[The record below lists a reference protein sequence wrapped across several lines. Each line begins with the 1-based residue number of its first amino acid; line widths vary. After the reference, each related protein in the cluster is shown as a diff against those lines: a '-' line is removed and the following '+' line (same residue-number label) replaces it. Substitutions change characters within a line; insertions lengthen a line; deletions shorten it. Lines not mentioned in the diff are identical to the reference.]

1 MIEMNLIVRVHS
13 ILFFFSYSCP
23 CFLFSLDMWGLE
35 HSSGA
40 YKKRNSNFLTW
51 LWYTMMYLFGEQMNN
66 ISVAEIV
73 LNELKHV
80 HHQMKREKQLFFMTL
95 RADPMKNKRLLYL
108 FQKDLLPGIHGMI
121 LEAKASRDE
130 VILKG
135 SSKQAKLLGWIYLG
149 VTNIG
154 MLFYILLFALTQT
167 TDRQQA
173 WGQSF
178 ALWLVADIFIVG
190 TLIVLIMHVWIPA
203 ITMTDVLSIQ
213 KKLTETISNYQK
225 NLEEEKLKREKAK
238 ERKYLLLVNDNND
251 NNDNNNNND
260 IINEEKE
267 QESKLSRRRNDGRGD
282 TQQRKSVSGKQRKSV
297 SGKHRK
303 STLGRL
309 LKRKSTVQSIETE
322 TNLVDEA
329 EQEETSEDEQW
340 KPFNA
345 TKYLFLSHR
354 ISKLYSDLTIA
365 KIILNFHSPYPKQS
379 YQYVANLSSSYEQSS
394 SGVSRAF
401 SILLL
406 YFLTSLLAMPVSMQD
421 MFVQATTTVMSGY
434 FILIHYQLFQLSPML
449 VVVPVAVIGI
459 VLSVRQI
466 MKKQGKEEQERLKKL
481 KLAMIEKENEKD
493 GIDNKIT
500 TPKEP
505 QERKHR
511 RSLSSSSLAHST
523 MRGRHVTR
531 RASLAQGIQTAQ
543 SALQSM
549 RRMTAHSEAKSH
561 SSGSEDLS
569 SWFDEDEEG
578 EYHENSTLIGEE
590 DFSFVDDDGSGSEVD
605 IDKIS
610 FSDDKE
616 EIESEDEDEYLHQP
630 KTPNSNYSQ

>member
-1 MIEMNLIVRVHS
+1 
-13 ILFFFSYSCP
+13 
-23 CFLFSLDMWGLE
+23 MWGLD
-35 HSSGA
+35 HSSGV
-40 YKKRNSNFLTW
+40 YKKTNSNFLTW

-73 LNELKHV
+73 LNELKHL

-95 RADPMKNKRLLYL
+95 RTDPMKNKRLLYL

-135 SSKQAKLLGWIYLG
+135 SSKQAKLFGWIYLG

-154 MLFYILLFALTQT
+154 MLFYVLLFALTQS

-178 ALWLVADIFIVG
+178 ALWLVTEIFLVG

-225 NLEEEKLKREKAK
+225 NLEEEKLKQEKATEK
-238 ERKYLLLVNDNND
+238 KYLLLSTE
-251 NNDNNNNND
+251 NNNANSNRY
-260 IINEEKE
+260 EEKE
-267 QESKLSRRRNDGRGD
+267 QERTFSRVRDGNGGR
-282 TQQRKSVSGKQRKSV
+282 QQRKSVLGK
-297 SGKHRK
+297 
-303 STLGRL
+303 L
-309 LKRKSTVQSIETE
+309 LKRNSVEEEENDLMTINENEAKDENI
-322 TNLVDEA
+322 VDG
-329 EQEETSEDEQW
+329 QW

-434 FILIHYQLFQLSPML
+434 FILVHYQLFQLSPML
-449 VVVPVAVIGI
+449 VVVPVAAIGI
-459 VLSVRQI
+459 LLSVRQI
-466 MKKQGKEEQERLKKL
+466 MKKHGKEEQERLKKL
-481 KLAMIEKENEKD
+481 KLAMIEKENEKN
-493 GIDNKIT
+493 GIDNKMKVLQ
-500 TPKEP
+500 KE
-505 QERKHR
+505 KAGH
-511 RSLSSSSLAHST
+511 SLSSSSSLPLK
-523 MRGRHVTR
+523 GKHVTR
-531 RASLAQGIQTAQ
+531 RASVAQGIQTAQ
-543 SALQSM
+543 AALRSVA
-549 RRMTAHSEAKSH
+549 RMTAHSELSKTN
-561 SSGSEDLS
+561 SSGSEGLS
-569 SWFDEDEEG
+569 SLFEDKEEEDDDYHLNGFEYENEDDDYVGFDEREERDED
-578 EYHENSTLIGEE
+578 YPVNDYQFDS
-590 DFSFVDDDGSGSEVD
+590 DSDVD

-610 FSDDKE
+610 VSEENNNFEQQDRFDFDDQDD
-616 EIESEDEDEYLHQP
+616 IVYQNLHQP
-630 KTPNSNYSQ
+630 PLQPQPQPMNYYYNYYNNDYDDYNRNNYNNFEY

>member
-1 MIEMNLIVRVHS
+1 
-13 ILFFFSYSCP
+13 
-23 CFLFSLDMWGLE
+23 MWGLD

-40 YKKRNSNFLTW
+40 YKKTNSNFLTW

-66 ISVAEIV
+66 VSVAEIV
-73 LNELKHV
+73 LNELKHL
-80 HHQMKREKQLFFMTL
+80 HYQMKREKQLFFMTL
-95 RADPMKNKRLLYL
+95 RTDPMKNKRLLYL

-135 SSKQAKLLGWIYLG
+135 SSRQAKLLGWIYLG
-149 VTNIG
+149 ATNIG

-178 ALWLVADIFIVG
+178 ALWLVAEIFIVG

-225 NLEEEKLKREKAK
+225 NLEEEKLKQEKVKETKYLFLTNDENQDSNSYEEKAQ
-238 ERKYLLLVNDNND
+238 
-251 NNDNNNNND
+251 
-260 IINEEKE
+260 EK
-267 QESKLSRRRNDGRGD
+267 KFSRARDGNGGSH
-282 TQQRKSVSGKQRKSV
+282 QRKSVLRK
-297 SGKHRK
+297 
-303 STLGRL
+303 L
-309 LKRKSTVQSIETE
+309 LKR
-322 TNLVDEA
+322 N
-329 EQEETSEDEQW
+329 SEDEMESDLMTINETEEKDESTLDGKW

-365 KIILNFHSPYPKQS
+365 KIILNFHSLYPKQS

-434 FILIHYQLFQLSPML
+434 FILVHYQLFQLSPML
-449 VVVPVAVIGI
+449 VVVPFAVIGI
-459 VLSVRQI
+459 LLSVRQI
-466 MKKQGKEEQERLKKL
+466 MKKHGKEEQERLKKL
-481 KLAMIEKENEKD
+481 KLEMIEKENEKN
-493 GIDNKIT
+493 GIDNKT
-500 TPKEP
+500 MKVLSE
-505 QERKHR
+505 EKGGH
-511 RSLSSSSLAHST
+511 SLSSSSLSASRT
-523 MRGRHVTR
+523 KGKHVSR
-531 RASLAQGIQTAQ
+531 RASVAQGIQTAQ
-543 SALQSM
+543 AALRSVA
-549 RRMTAHSEAKSH
+549 RMTAHSELSKTN
-561 SSGSEDLS
+561 SSGSEGLS
-569 SWFDEDEEG
+569 SLFDEE
-578 EYHENSTLIGEE
+578 EE
-590 DFSFVDDDGSGSEVD
+590 DVDDDDHLDGFDFENEDDDNFGFSLEGDGENGEENYPVNDLLLDSETDVN

-610 FSDDKE
+610 VSDDEHDKQE
-616 EIESEDEDEYLHQP
+616 NIDFEDQDEIVYQNLHQP
-630 KTPNSNYSQ
+630 ILAPTNYYSYDHYDGNNNHNNYHNNYYNSY

>member
-1 MIEMNLIVRVHS
+1 
-13 ILFFFSYSCP
+13 
-23 CFLFSLDMWGLE
+23 MWGLD
-35 HSSGA
+35 HSSGT
-40 YKKRNSNFLTW
+40 YKKTNSNFLTW

-73 LNELKHV
+73 LNELKHL

-95 RADPMKNKRLLYL
+95 RTDPMKNKRLLYL
-108 FQKDLLPGIHGMI
+108 FQKDLLPGIQGMI

-135 SSKQAKLLGWIYLG
+135 SSTQAKFLGWIYLG
-149 VTNIG
+149 VTNVG
-154 MLFYILLFALTQT
+154 MLFYILLFALTQP

-178 ALWLVADIFIVG
+178 ALWLVAEIFIVG

-203 ITMTDVLSIQ
+203 ITMTDVLTIQ

-225 NLEEEKLKREKAK
+225 NLEEEKLKQEKAK
-238 ERKYLLLVNDNND
+238 EKKYLLLTNVE
-251 NNDNNNNND
+251 NNNENSY
-260 IINEEKE
+260 EE
-267 QESKLSRRRNDGRGD
+267 QEQEKKFSRVRDGKGGKP
-282 TQQRKSVSGKQRKSV
+282 QRKSVLGK
-297 SGKHRK
+297 
-303 STLGRL
+303 L
-309 LKRKSTVQSIETE
+309 LRR
-322 TNLVDEA
+322 N
-329 EQEETSEDEQW
+329 SEDEMENDLVAINETEGKEPESEDAQW

-421 MFVQATTTVMSGY
+421 MFIQATTTVLSGY

-449 VVVPVAVIGI
+449 MIVPVAVIGI
-459 VLSVRQI
+459 LLSVRQI
-466 MKKQGKEEQERLKKL
+466 MKKHSREEQERLKKL
-481 KLAMIEKENEKD
+481 KLEMIEKENEKN
-493 GIDNKIT
+493 GIDNKAT
-500 TPKEP
+500 KVLPEEKAG
-505 QERKHR
+505 H
-511 RSLSSSSLAHST
+511 SLSSASRT
-523 MRGRHVTR
+523 KGKHVTR
-531 RASLAQGIQTAQ
+531 RASVAQGIQTAQ
-543 SALQSM
+543 AALRSVA
-549 RRMTAHSEAKSH
+549 RMTAHSELSKTN
-561 SSGSEDLS
+561 SSGSERLS
-569 SWFDEDEEG
+569 SLFADEE
-578 EYHENSTLIGEE
+578 EE
-590 DFSFVDDDGSGSEVD
+590 DDDELLDGFESVNENDDYFGKEREEDYPVNEYVFDSDSDVD

-610 FSDDKE
+610 VSEEHNNFEQQGRFDLDDQ
-616 EIESEDEDEYLHQP
+616 EDIVDQNLHQP
-630 KTPNSNYSQ
+630 PLPQPMNYYYDYYKNDYDDSHNYNNSNTYNNNNNYN

>member
-1 MIEMNLIVRVHS
+1 
-13 ILFFFSYSCP
+13 
-23 CFLFSLDMWGLE
+23 MWGLD

-40 YKKRNSNFLTW
+40 YKKTNSNFLTW
-51 LWYTMMYLFGEQMNN
+51 LWYNMMYLFGEQMNN

-73 LNELKHV
+73 LNELKHL

-95 RADPMKNKRLLYL
+95 RTDPMKNKRLLYL

-178 ALWLVADIFIVG
+178 ALWLVAEIFIVG

-225 NLEEEKLKREKAK
+225 NLEEEKVKQEKVK
-238 ERKYLLLVNDNND
+238 EKKYLLLTNDDSNNE
-251 NNDNNNNND
+251 NSNRF
-260 IINEEKE
+260 EEKE
-267 QESKLSRRRNDGRGD
+267 QEKKFCRARDGIGG
-282 TQQRKSVSGKQRKSV
+282 TQQRKSV
-297 SGKHRK
+297 
-303 STLGRL
+303 LGNL
-309 LKRKSTVQSIETE
+309 LKRISDEEEENDLMTINETEEKDESTV
-322 TNLVDEA
+322 DGK
-329 EQEETSEDEQW
+329 W

-345 TKYLFLSHR
+345 TKYLFLSYR

-365 KIILNFHSPYPKQS
+365 KIILNFSSPYPKQS

-434 FILIHYQLFQLSPML
+434 FILVHYQLFQLSPML
-449 VVVPVAVIGI
+449 VIVPVAVIGI
-459 VLSVRQI
+459 LLSVRQI
-466 MKKQGKEEQERLKKL
+466 MKKHGKEEQERLKKL
-481 KLAMIEKENEKD
+481 KLAMIEKENEKN
-493 GIDNKIT
+493 GINKASKVL
-500 TPKEP
+500 PEEKAC
-505 QERKHR
+505 H
-511 RSLSSSSLAHST
+511 SLSSSSSLPL
-523 MRGRHVTR
+523 RGKHVTR
-531 RASLAQGIQTAQ
+531 RASVAQGIQTAQ
-543 SALQSM
+543 AALRSVA
-549 RRMTAHSEAKSH
+549 RMTAHSELSKTN
-561 SSGSEDLS
+561 SSGSEGLS
-569 SWFDEDEEG
+569 SLFDEEKGNEDDELG
-578 EYHENSTLIGEE
+578 GLEE
-590 DFSFVDDDGSGSEVD
+590 DNFGFSLGEDGEGDYPVNDYMFDSDSDVD

-610 FSDDKE
+610 L
-616 EIESEDEDEYLHQP
+616 SEDNDNVDQEERLDLDAEDETIYQNLYQP
-630 KTPNSNYSQ
+630 PLQPQQPLKNYYSYNYDYDDYYHSNKY

>member
-1 MIEMNLIVRVHS
+1 
-13 ILFFFSYSCP
+13 
-23 CFLFSLDMWGLE
+23 MWGLD

-40 YKKRNSNFLTW
+40 YKKTNSNFLTW
-51 LWYTMMYLFGEQMNN
+51 LWYTMMYLFGEQMKN

-73 LNELKHV
+73 LNELKHL

-149 VTNIG
+149 VTNVG
-154 MLFYILLFALTQT
+154 MLFYVLLFALTQT

-178 ALWLVADIFIVG
+178 ALWLVAEIFIVG

-225 NLEEEKLKREKAK
+225 NLEEEQRKQEKLKEK
-238 ERKYLLLVNDNND
+238 KYLLLANDEND
-251 NNDNNNNND
+251 ENKNTYQ
-260 IINEEKE
+260 EKE
-267 QESKLSRRRNDGRGD
+267 QESKFSRARDSGKGGRP
-282 TQQRKSVSGKQRKSV
+282 QRKSILGKL
-297 SGKHRK
+297 H
-303 STLGRL
+303 
-309 LKRKSTVQSIETE
+309 KRNSEDDLENDLVAVNETE
-322 TNLVDEA
+322 GK
-329 EQEETSEDEQW
+329 EDNGEGVGQW

-365 KIILNFHSPYPKQS
+365 KIILNFNSPYPKQS

-434 FILIHYQLFQLSPML
+434 FILIHYQLFQLSPIL
-449 VVVPVAVIGI
+449 VMVPVAAIGI
-459 VLSVRQI
+459 LLSVRKI
-466 MKKQGKEEQERLKKL
+466 MKKFGAKEQERLKKL
-481 KLAMIEKENEKD
+481 KVKMIEKENEKS
-493 GIDNKIT
+493 GIDHKT
-500 TPKEP
+500 TTELLPEQKGA
-505 QERKHR
+505 H
-511 RSLSSSSLAHST
+511 SLSSSSSSSSLAVIPTGTKGKHI
-523 MRGRHVTR
+523 TR
-531 RASLAQGIQTAQ
+531 RASIAQGIQTAQ
-543 SALQSM
+543 AALQSVA
-549 RRMTAHSEAKSH
+549 RMPSQVAKTNSN
-561 SSGSEDLS
+561 GSKELLS
-569 SWFDEDEEG
+569 VFDEEENNRKLPVIEGGEKEAAEDECDSESEMDIDG
-578 EYHENSTLIGEE
+578 ISLS
-590 DFSFVDDDGSGSEVD
+590 DDSDDDVELD
-605 IDKIS
+605 DEHDEMIDQN
-610 FSDDKE
+610 
-616 EIESEDEDEYLHQP
+616 LHQP
-630 KTPNSNYSQ
+630 KPI

>member
-1 MIEMNLIVRVHS
+1 MNETNLIVRVH
-13 ILFFFSYSCP
+13 FFQPFMIYSSLP
-23 CFLFSLDMWGLE
+23 FLSFLLLCSLDMWGLD

-40 YKKRNSNFLTW
+40 YKKTNSNFLTW

-73 LNELKHV
+73 LNELKYL

-95 RADPMKNKRLLYL
+95 RADPMKNRRLLYL

-178 ALWLVADIFIVG
+178 ALWLVAEIFIVG

-203 ITMTDVLSIQ
+203 IAMTDVLSIQ

-225 NLEEEKLKREKAK
+225 NLEEEKLKQEKAK
-238 ERKYLLLVNDNND
+238 ERKYFLLANDENND
-251 NNDNNNNND
+251 SKNND
-260 IINEEKE
+260 EEKE
-267 QESKLSRRRNDGRGD
+267 VPEKKFSRTRDSENGGR
-282 TQQRKSVSGKQRKSV
+282 QQRKSILGK
-297 SGKHRK
+297 
-303 STLGRL
+303 L
-309 LKRKSTVQSIETE
+309 LKRKSDDEMENDLITINETE
-322 TNLVDEA
+322 GKELEK
-329 EQEETSEDEQW
+329 EDGSQR

-365 KIILNFHSPYPKQS
+365 KIILNFNSPYPKQS

-434 FILIHYQLFQLSPML
+434 FILVHYQLFQLSPML
-449 VVVPVAVIGI
+449 VVVPVAAIGI
-459 VLSVRQI
+459 LLSVKQI
-466 MKKQGKEEQERLKKL
+466 MKKHGRKEQERLKKL
-481 KLAMIEKENEKD
+481 KVEMMEKEKEKS
-493 GIDNKIT
+493 GIDHKT
-500 TPKEP
+500 TTMEVLPGE
-505 QERKHR
+505 QNEQ
-511 RSLSSSSLAHST
+511 SLSSSSSSLGVVPVT
-523 MRGRHVTR
+523 TGMNGKHVTR
-531 RASLAQGIQTAQ
+531 KASVAQGIQTAQ
-543 SALQSM
+543 AALQSVM
-549 RRMTAHSEAKSH
+549 RMTAFQITKTNN
-561 SSGSEDLS
+561 SGSKELS
-569 SWFDEDEEG
+569 SLFDEEENNSKSKGGGGAEEIEVDDSESEMDIDRISLSDHSDDEIHLDDDDDDEDEM
-578 EYHENSTLIGEE
+578 
-590 DFSFVDDDGSGSEVD
+590 
-605 IDKIS
+605 IDQN
-610 FSDDKE
+610 
-616 EIESEDEDEYLHQP
+616 LHQP
-630 KTPNSNYSQ
+630 KQI

>member
-1 MIEMNLIVRVHS
+1 
-13 ILFFFSYSCP
+13 
-23 CFLFSLDMWGLE
+23 MWGLD
-35 HSSGA
+35 HNGA
-40 YKKRNSNFLTW
+40 YKKTNSNFLTW
-51 LWYTMMYLFGEQMNN
+51 LWYTMMYLFGEQMKN
-66 ISVAEIV
+66 ISVAKIV
-73 LNELKHV
+73 LNEFKHL

-95 RADPMKNKRLLYL
+95 RTDPMKNKRLLYL

-149 VTNIG
+149 VTNVG

-178 ALWLVADIFIVG
+178 ALWLVAEIFIVG

-225 NLEEEKLKREKAK
+225 NLEEEKLKQEKAK
-238 ERKYLLLVNDNND
+238 EKKYLLLVNVE
-251 NNDNNNNND
+251 NNNENSY
-260 IINEEKE
+260 EEKE
-267 QESKLSRRRNDGRGD
+267 QEKKFSRARDGKGGRP
-282 TQQRKSVSGKQRKSV
+282 QRKSVVGK
-297 SGKHRK
+297 
-303 STLGRL
+303 L
-309 LKRKSTVQSIETE
+309 LKR
-322 TNLVDEA
+322 N
-329 EQEETSEDEQW
+329 SEDEMENDLVAINETEGKEPETEGSQW

-365 KIILNFHSPYPKQS
+365 KIILDFNSPYPKQS

-406 YFLTSLLAMPVSMQD
+406 YFLTSLLSMPVSMQD
-421 MFVQATTTVMSGY
+421 MFVQATTTVISGY

-449 VVVPVAVIGI
+449 VIVPVAAIGI
-459 VLSVRQI
+459 LLSVRQI
-466 MKKQGKEEQERLKKL
+466 MKKHGREERERLKKL
-481 KLAMIEKENEKD
+481 KLEMIQKENEKN
-493 GIDNKIT
+493 GIDNKAV
-500 TPKEP
+500 KVL
-505 QERKHR
+505 QEEKAGH
-511 RSLSSSSLAHST
+511 SLSSASRT
-523 MRGRHVTR
+523 KGKHVTR
-531 RASLAQGIQTAQ
+531 RASVAHGIQTAQ
-543 SALQSM
+543 AALRSVA
-549 RRMTAHSEAKSH
+549 RMTAHSELSKTN
-561 SSGSEDLS
+561 SSGSEGMS
-569 SWFDEDEEG
+569 SLFDDEE
-578 EYHENSTLIGEE
+578 E
-590 DFSFVDDDGSGSEVD
+590 VDDLDGLEDDNFGFSLGEDGKGDYPANDYMFDSDSDVD

-610 FSDDKE
+610 L
-616 EIESEDEDEYLHQP
+616 SEDNDNVEQEGRFDLDDEDEMVYQNLHQP
-630 KTPNSNYSQ
+630 PPPQPKKYYYDNYDYDDYYHNNNNNNY